1 MDFQDLK
8 MEEAIDELKVKYLL
22 EILGVNSKEAVTACY
37 AYASYLNKWG
47 VHPDNFFL
55 FLEVMGV
62 PSQWAVDALTN
73 EKDLIEFLEPVIPNY
88 FIVENTFKLLYDH
101 KKGTLHEKVL
111 VIITGLLKRVYKE
124 PTEGYE
130 LYPITVSDL
139 NHMAKHLIENSNGG
153 DINKNILSILSCLS
167 KLVEYEKSGPKYD
180 IAKQAA
186 KIRMNFFDSRRS
198 LEYSLTEVL
207 LEEETYVQGDKPEYI
222 YE

>member
-8 MEEAIDELKVKYLL
+8 MEETINELKDMYLGDIQRV
-22 EILGVNSKEAVTACY
+22 ENKEAVTACY
-37 AYASYLNKWG
+37 AYASFLNKWG
-47 VHPDNFFL
+47 VHPDNFYL

-62 PSQWAVDALTN
+62 SNQWVIDSLTA
-73 EKDLIEFLEPVIPNY
+73 EKDLVEFLEPVIPNY
-88 FIVENTFKLLYDH
+88 FILQNTFQLLYDH
-101 KKGTLHEKVL
+101 KKGSLHEKVL

-130 LYPITVSDL
+130 LYPLTVSEL
-139 NHMAKHLIENSNGG
+139 NHLSKHLIENSTGG
-153 DINKNILSILSCLS
+153 DINKNILTILSCLS

-207 LEEETYVQGDKPEYI
+207 LEEDAYIQGEKPEYI